1 MAEWWLRSSASI
13 SMVEQLPRLI
23 QMILGGETLEDGK
36 LAEIGIAA
44 DNCVA
49 LLAGELPHS
58 PVSRFMEA

>member
-1 MAEWWLRSSASI
+1 
-13 SMVEQLPRLI
+13 MVEQLPRLI